1 MNGRFLRY
9 CCGASGSDSFTPILF
24 HPRDSRDRDTFRARA
39 YRGLGAR
46 GNGMP
51 HWLRGSAVART
62 TPAKSREASHC
73 MEREG
78 HRTMIPTSSA
88 EAQRSRGEDSRVGRL
103 DSPFLSRPR
112 SLSDKRGN
120 ATRPESF
127 HPKGI
132 RRLSIA
138 IINHAILDLLENGRH
153 SLGAEH
159 WLLSR
164 EFEGIHNWLG

>member
-1 MNGRFLRY
+1 
-9 CCGASGSDSFTPILF
+9 
-24 HPRDSRDRDTFRARA
+24 
-39 YRGLGAR
+39 
-46 GNGMP
+46 
-51 HWLRGSAVART
+51 
-62 TPAKSREASHC
+62 
-73 MEREG
+73 
-78 HRTMIPTSSA
+78 MIPTSSA

-120 ATRPESF
+120 TTRPESF

-153 SLGAEH
+153 SLGAER
-159 WLLSR
+159 WLVSR
-164 EFEGIHNWLG
+164 EFERIHNWLG